1 MTEPVVPDERSDTP
15 ILRGGVLDIICE
27 WMLYV
32 SAALIVAGLFTPSV
46 YRPKLIGGDT
56 YTVFGALESLAAS
69 GLWALATLVFV
80 FSVMFPL
87 AKTLMA
93 AVIFRIGNTASP
105 RTANLM
111 GLLGKWSMLDVFLVA
126 WLVALTQLS
135 ELRSL
140 EPRLGLYLFSAGVI
154 LNNLATARLSMR
166 AGK

>member
-32 SAALIVAGLFTPSV
+32 SAALIVAGLLTPSV

-80 FSVMFPL
+80 FS
-87 AKTLMA
+87 
-93 AVIFRIGNTASP
+93 
-105 RTANLM
+105 
-111 GLLGKWSMLDVFLVA
+111 
-126 WLVALTQLS
+126 LS
-135 ELRSL
+135 L
-140 EPRLGLYLFSAGVI
+140 I
-154 LNNLATARLSMR
+154 HI
-166 AGK
+166 